1 MLQHTLLDA
10 RATMPRPLL
19 PPSFGDEWA
28 RLDRFL
34 MYGICNGQYVAGGHE
49 LRLDDLD
56 VVGRCL
62 AADRFRTLRRIVDA
76 SVSGLAPKN
85 DPALFSLALAAKLG
99 DDSTRR
105 AAYAAVPE
113 VCRDG
118 VQLLRFV
125 EHARRFG
132 GWGRGMR
139 SAVAAWFTARPALE
153 LARLLAP
160 SPAIPGWTMRDVL
173 RLAHPRAPSAAHD
186 RLFAWAVTGKLPS
199 NAGADPVFAPILGG
213 RAKSTAPA
221 IDEAI
226 RATPPVDKRML
237 LAFDVTTDAARAVC
251 DAIAAHEK
259 RAVVTDPVSPITW
272 AHELRVDVD
281 VFAVYSDTG
290 TWAGNVQPARA
301 LRAYR
306 HARGIP
312 AKLVVVGMT
321 SRRFRFAD
329 PDDAGMLDVVGYDA
343 STPPVIADFARA

>member
-1 MLQHTLLDA
+1 
-10 RATMPRPLL
+10 MPRPLL

-49 LRLDDLD
+49 LQLDDLD

-76 SVSGLAPKN
+76 SISGLAPKN

-118 VQLLRFV
+118 AQLLRFV

-139 SAVAAWFTARPALE
+139 CAMAAWFTARPALE
-153 LARLLAP
+153 LAQLLAAA
-160 SPAIPGWTMRDVL
+160 PAASHGWTMRDVL
-173 RLAHPRAPSAAHD
+173 RLAHPRAPTAAHD

-199 NAGADPVFAPILGG
+199 DAGADPVFAPILAG
-213 RAKSTAPA
+213 RARCEEPT
-221 IDEAI
+221 IGDAI
-226 RATPPVDKRML
+226 RATPPIDKRML
-237 LAFDVTTDAARAVC
+237 LAFDVTTDAARDVC
-251 DAIAAHEK
+251 AAIAAHEK
-259 RAVVTDPVSPITW
+259 NAVVTDPVSPITW
-272 AHELRVDVD
+272 AHEHRVDVD

-290 TWAGNVQPARA
+290 IWAGNVQPARA

-321 SRRFRFAD
+321 SHRFRFAD
-329 PDDAGMLDVVGYDA
+329 PADAGMLDVVGYDA